1 MSRLLTVCARLAGAA
16 TLAAAMA
23 SAAVAGPVQ
32 LHTLPAIAP
41 DNAALPRIAAP
52 ATPQTARINT
62 SLARVD
68 QTWRGFMKDCLG
80 KGKASDVQLN
90 RSVEVT
96 LAGPRYVSIVAHD
109 SEWCDG
115 ANNPSNSA
123 LALVYDLDAG
133 KPVDWKALLGP
144 KLVATEALDNSSD
157 GTTIGTIAG
166 PTLQA
171 LYIAA
176 VKADPDIK
184 SDKDWWSGCSD
195 ALTDPSLAFLAWP
208 DAKHGGLVLT
218 PSGLPRVVT
227 ACAEDEVIPLARLRA
242 DGADPAFVAAIGP
255 GG

>member
-1 MSRLLTVCARLAGAA
+1 MSGSLSTCARLAGA
-16 TLAAAMA
+16 TILAAAAA
-23 SAAVAGPVQ
+23 SGAAAGTVQ
-32 LHTLPAIAP
+32 LRTPPPIAP

-52 ATPQTARINT
+52 ATPQTARINA
-62 SLARVD
+62 SLARID

-80 KGKASDVQLN
+80 HGKASEVQLN

-144 KLVATEALDNSSD
+144 RLVATEALDNSSD

-166 PTLQA
+166 PALQA
-171 LYIAA
+171 LYVAA

-184 SDKDWWSGCSD
+184 GDKDWWSGCSE
-195 ALTDPSLAFLAWP
+195 ALTDPSLAFVAWP
-208 DAKHGGLVLT
+208 DAKKAGLVVT
-218 PSGLPRVVT
+218 PSGLPHVVT
-227 ACAEDEVIPLARLRA
+227 ACAEDEVIPLSRLRA
-242 DGADPAFVAAIGP
+242 DGADPGFIAAIAA